1 MKLTIKSRLSLLII
15 ILLALLL
22 VVGALG
28 INGMQSSNQALED
41 VYEENLLHT
50 QDLARIDALIRNIMM
65 QLFLASQHAPELAVS
80 NLHDHPVTMHAEI
93 IAENQSE
100 LAGLWDAFRAAIVEP
115 EAESLA
121 KTFDEL
127 YEKLLYNAVE
137 PATELYGDGE
147 FAGADF
153 VVFIEGLPVY
163 QELNA
168 TLREMIA
175 LERNKALAAFTSA
188 NDNTIFMRN
197 LMIGAVIVAVILGA
211 LLGWQIILRITRP
224 LAEAKQVFVEMSHG
238 NLTNRIKTTGKDEVG
253 QMLLA
258 LADTQDKLRDL
269 IINIQHSV
277 ESISTAASQISTGN
291 TDLSQ
296 RTEEQASSLQQTASS
311 MEEVASTVKHNT
323 DNTAQANQLA
333 GQANTSAGTGGE
345 KAEQAVGKMHELT
358 ESSEKISGIISLID
372 GIAFQTNIL
381 ALNASVE
388 AARAGEQGRGFAV
401 VAQEV
406 RNLAQRSADAAK
418 QIQELIAL
426 NGEVV
431 KEGRL
436 LVEAVGDSMKEIV
449 THSGK
454 VSELMDEVNRAS
466 NEQTM
471 AIDQVSVAISQMD
484 EVTQQNAALV
494 EQTANASA
502 SLEDQ
507 SRELADAVA
516 FFNVGAKTPTTAA
529 LPSSTKG
536 KKGVA
541 APAKSAPAAKKPA
554 ALAAPSSKARGA
566 EGKSATSGGSEPK
579 KSYATSTPSEDDWE
593 SF

>member
-1 MKLTIKSRLSLLII
+1 MKLTIKSRLALLII

-22 VVGALG
+22 IVGGLDL
-28 INGMQSSNQALED
+28 NGMQSSNRALAG
-41 VYEENLLHT
+41 VYEQNLT
-50 QDLARIDALIRNIMM
+50 RSQDLARIDALVRNIMM
-65 QLFLASQHAPELAVS
+65 QLFLASQHAPNIAVS
-80 NLHDHPVTMHAEI
+80 ALHDHPVSMHSDIIKDNETELTGIWSSYREAVNSAEGEAL
-93 IAENQSE
+93 AEQ
-100 LAGLWDAFRAAIVEP
+100 LDGL
-115 EAESLA
+115 
-121 KTFDEL
+121 
-127 YEKLLYNAVE
+127 YQKLIYNAVD
-137 PATELYGDGE
+137 PALELYLVGE
-147 FAGADF
+147 YPGADF

-163 QELNA
+163 EELSA
-168 TLREMIA
+168 TLTQMIE
-175 LERNKALAAFTSA
+175 LEHQTALAVFQNAEA
-188 NDNTIFMRN
+188 NALFMRN
-197 LMIGAVIVAVILGA
+197 LMIGAVVIAILLGA
-211 LLGWQIILRITRP
+211 LLGWQIIARITRP
-224 LAEAKQVFVEMSHG
+224 LANARQVFVEMSRG
-238 NLTNRIKTTGKDEVG
+238 NLTNRIDMRGRDEVG
-253 QMLLA
+253 EMMLS

-269 IINIQHSV
+269 IINIVSSV
-277 ESISTAASQISTGN
+277 ESISTAATQISTGN

-311 MEEVASTVKHNT
+311 MEQVASTVKHNT

-333 GQANTSAGTGGE
+333 SQANTSAGTGGE
-345 KAEQAVGKMHELT
+345 KAKQAVGKMHELT

-431 KEGRL
+431 QEGRV
-436 LVEAVGDSMKEIV
+436 LVEAVGDSMSEIV
-449 THSGK
+449 THSAK

-494 EQTANASA
+494 EQTATASA
-502 SLEDQ
+502 SLEEQ
-507 SRELADAVA
+507 SRELADAVS
-516 FFNVGAKTPTTAA
+516 FFNVGKTAATAPRAA
-529 LPSSTKG
+529 LPAAKTSSTG
-536 KKGVA
+536 ESV
-541 APAKSAPAAKKPA
+541 KPA
-554 ALAAPSSKARGA
+554 ALAPPRQPKPAPKPQL
-566 EGKSATSGGSEPK
+566 EP
-579 KSYATSTPSEDDWE
+579 AVHNEDDWE

>member
-1 MKLTIKSRLSLLII
+1 MKLTIKSRLALLII

-22 VVGALG
+22 IVGGLG
-28 INGMQSSNQALED
+28 LNGMQASNRALAG
-41 VYEENLLHT
+41 VYEQNLT
-50 QDLARIDALIRNIMM
+50 RSQDLARIDALVRNIMM
-65 QLFLASQHAPELAVS
+65 QLFLASQHAPTMAVS
-80 NLHDHPVTMHAEI
+80 ALHDHPVSMHSDIIKDNETELTGIWSSYREVVNSAEGEAL
-93 IAENQSE
+93 AEQ
-100 LAGLWDAFRAAIVEP
+100 LD
-115 EAESLA
+115 SL
-121 KTFDEL
+121 
-127 YEKLLYNAVE
+127 YQKLIYNAVD
-137 PATELYGDGE
+137 PAMELYLAGE
-147 FAGADF
+147 YPGADF

-163 QELNA
+163 QELSV
-168 TLREMIA
+168 TLTEMIE
-175 LERNKALAAFTSA
+175 LEHQAAQAAFQSA
-188 NDNTIFMRN
+188 EANALFMRN
-197 LMIGAVIVAVILGA
+197 LMIGTVVVAILLGA

-224 LAEAKQVFVEMSHG
+224 LANARQVFVEMSRG
-238 NLTNRIKTTGKDEVG
+238 NLTNRIDIRGRDEVG
-253 QMLLA
+253 EMMLS

-269 IINIQHSV
+269 IINIVSSV
-277 ESISTAASQISTGN
+277 ESISTAATQISTGN

-311 MEEVASTVKHNT
+311 MEQVASTVKHNT

-333 GQANTSAGTGGE
+333 SQASTSAGTGGK
-345 KAEQAVGKMHELT
+345 KAKQAVGKMHELT

-431 KEGRL
+431 QEGRV
-436 LVEAVGDSMKEIV
+436 LVEAVGDSMSEIV
-449 THSGK
+449 THSAK

-494 EQTANASA
+494 EQTATASA
-502 SLEDQ
+502 SLEEQ
-507 SRELADAVA
+507 SRELADAVS
-516 FFNVGAKTPTTAA
+516 FFNVGKTAA
-529 LPSSTKG
+529 T
-536 KKGVA
+536 
-541 APAKSAPAAKKPA
+541 APRSALPAAKTSPTQEPAKPA
-554 ALAAPSSKARGA
+554 ALAPPRQPKPAPKQQL
-566 EGKSATSGGSEPK
+566 EP
-579 KSYATSTPSEDDWE
+579 AVHNEDDWE